1 MLRRCKAKG
10 WSYWIGAVIVLIVA
24 TTGSHFVYEELR
36 LEGLRESFFQT
47 LAEWVPRPTEPRYTR
62 MVLIEDDEYWKGELA
77 GRRPIKRRYLA
88 QLVADL
94 AQANAH
100 VIALDF
106 DVRLPDPSS
115 LTIPPD
121 YAEETKV
128 LIDAIK
134 KAAASGVKIVLATP
148 VSRKT
153 RESTE
158 YRRDSD
164 IYQANGLCDRDRP
177 KDSPAS
183 AERSGNDDKIG
194 KNITCGYIAL
204 PYDPLAIPG
213 PLPVV
218 GEGNLDSF
226 ALAIARAV
234 DGDLVKRME
243 TAGRIGHTN
252 RYGSFIS
259 DNRLRN
265 PSTTISA
272 RELRENPQRR
282 NILAAKAVIVGADWS
297 RDAAGRGPR
306 VDQHRTPVGYITG
319 AVLHAN
325 FVEAILDDRT
335 FAATPEWVLTMIEV
349 VFGVIAG
356 GVFAVLFSSGAK
368 LVGMGVLIVVT
379 FVAQWVLLHELGVFF
394 DALVPVVGLGVHS
407 LSENKLERL
416 KTWWERM
423 PAAAGRGE
431 APD

>member
-1 MLRRCKAKG
+1 MFSAVIAGLDPAIPLNSRSGRKGSGATRGRTRKEMNSQQAVAGRSNKLFELWNRCKAKG
-10 WSYWIGAVIVLIVA
+10 WGYWIGAAIVLIVA

-36 LEGLRESFFQT
+36 LEGLRESLFQT

-115 LTIPPD
+115 LAIPSD

-164 IYQANGLCDRDRP
+164 IYQANGLCVRDRP

-243 TAGRIGHTN
+243 NGGPHRPHQP
-252 RYGSFIS
+252 
-259 DNRLRN
+259 LR
-265 PSTTISA
+265 
-272 RELRENPQRR
+272 Q
-282 NILAAKAVIVGADWS
+282 
-297 RDAAGRGPR
+297 
-306 VDQHRTPVGYITG
+306 
-319 AVLHAN
+319 LH
-325 FVEAILDDRT
+325 FR
-335 FAATPEWVLTMIEV
+335 P
-349 VFGVIAG
+349 
-356 GVFAVLFSSGAK
+356 
-368 LVGMGVLIVVT
+368 
-379 FVAQWVLLHELGVFF
+379 
-394 DALVPVVGLGVHS
+394 
-407 LSENKLERL
+407 
-416 KTWWERM
+416 
-423 PAAAGRGE
+423 PAAQ
-431 APD
+431 P